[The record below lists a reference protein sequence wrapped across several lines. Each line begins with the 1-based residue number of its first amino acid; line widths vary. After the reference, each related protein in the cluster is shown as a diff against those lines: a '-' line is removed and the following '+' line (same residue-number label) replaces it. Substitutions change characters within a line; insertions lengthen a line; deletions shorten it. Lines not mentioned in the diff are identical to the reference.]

1 MFRMVNRQWNPWQE
15 LDEMARTFAPVRRSG
30 NRRPRLDVSEDDEGV
45 TVVAELPGLGPEDID
60 VTVRGDQVTLQ
71 GKPKEEEGENLR
83 CVRRERPSASFERAF
98 RLPFEI
104 DAEKVDA
111 QLTNG
116 VLILRLPKTAAE
128 QPRQIEVHV
137 A

>member
-1 MFRMVNRQWNPWQE
+1 MFGMINRQWNPWRE
-15 LDEMARTFAPVRRSG
+15 LDEVARTFTPGRQPG
-30 NRRPRLDVSEDDEGV
+30 TRRPQLDVSEDNEGV
-45 TVVAELPGLGPEDID
+45 TVVAELPGLGAEDIE
-60 VTVRGDQVTLQ
+60 VTVAGDQVTLQ
-71 GKPKEEEGENLR
+71 GKPKEEEAENLR
-83 CVRRERPSASFERAF
+83 CIRRERPSASFERAF

-116 VLILRLPKTAAE
+116 VLTLRLPKTAAE
-128 QPRQIEVHV
+128 QPRQIEVRV

>member
-1 MFRMVNRQWNPWQE
+1 MFRMINRRWNPWSE
-15 LDEMARTFAPVRRSG
+15 LDQMMGAFTPERRLG
-30 NRRPRLDVSEDDEGV
+30 TRRPQLDVREDSEGV

-60 VTVRGDQVTLQ
+60 VNVRGDQVTLQ
-71 GKPKEEEGENLR
+71 GKPKAEEVENLR
-83 CVRRERPSASFERAF
+83 CVRRERPSATFERTF

-111 QLTNG
+111 QLANG
-116 VLILRLPKTAAE
+116 VLTLRLPKTAAE